1 MKSKSFW
8 NFQDSA
14 DSERAELYIYGPIVS
29 QSRWWDDTIDAKN
42 FADDLQALQGR
53 DITVRINSPGGD
65 VFAAHAI
72 HNQLIAYPGAVDVV
86 IDGIA
91 ASAATIIAMAGG
103 RITMPTNSMMMI
115 HNPAVGLE
123 DTYTAEELDHYAN
136 ALRAV
141 RKSIVAAY
149 MKRASVGQAKIE
161 SMMDNETWLT
171 AEECLSMGLADAID
185 GSIPSML
192 DGDELIVNSLRVDTT
207 NYKNKKGL
215 AHCVNKPASKHKEA
229 GTLTKLEE
237 ILNALGLRIDDT
249 DRYQLVDPKEVELNN
264 TKPASA
270 PVDADKVA
278 ADAVAAERQ
287 RVAALDAM
295 ADGNPTVAAI
305 IDTAK
310 RNGQTAEEVQC
321 YVDAVK
327 GIKNAA
333 QTQLQNMQADAV
345 MGGADSIAPGNVSDK
360 ANDDIIMGAI
370 ANAMGVKGG
379 K

>member
-1 MKSKSFW
+1 M
-8 NFQDSA
+8 
-14 DSERAELYIYGPIVS
+14 
-29 QSRWWDDTIDAKN
+29 
-42 FADDLQALQGR
+42 
-53 DITVRINSPGGD
+53 
-65 VFAAHAI
+65 
-72 HNQLIAYPGAVDVV
+72 
-86 IDGIA
+86 
-91 ASAATIIAMAGG
+91 
-103 RITMPTNSMMMI
+103 
-115 HNPAVGLE
+115 
-123 DTYTAEELDHYAN
+123 YTAEELDHYAN

-161 SMMDNETWLT
+161 SMMDAETWLT

-215 AHCVNKPASKHKEA
+215 AHYVNKPAPKHKEA
-229 GTLTKLEE
+229 GTLTKFEE
-237 ILNALGLRIDDT
+237 LLNAIGLHIDDI
-249 DRYQLVDPKEVELNN
+249 DGCRMVDPKDVESNN
-264 TKPASA
+264 TKPALA

-310 RNGQTAEEVQC
+310 RNGQIAEDVQC

-360 ANDDIIMGAI
+360 ANDDGIMDAI

>member
-14 DSERAELYIYGPIVS
+14 DNERAELYIYGPIVS

-72 HNQLIAYPGAVDVV
+72 HNQLIAYSGAVDVV

-237 ILNALGLRIDDT
+237 LLNALGLRIDDT
-249 DRYQLVDPKEVELNN
+249 DRYQLVDPKDVEPNN

-287 RVAALDAM
+287 RVVALDAM